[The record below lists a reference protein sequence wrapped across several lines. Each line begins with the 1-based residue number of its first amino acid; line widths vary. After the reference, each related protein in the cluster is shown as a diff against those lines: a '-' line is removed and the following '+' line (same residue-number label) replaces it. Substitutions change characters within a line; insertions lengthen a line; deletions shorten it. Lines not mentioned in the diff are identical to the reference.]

1 MEKCTHDR
9 LLIAV
14 LKYAEMNEEW
24 EERRSIRTQ
33 RATRAWLREVQKVA
47 RERWREIVRK

>member
-1 MEKCTHDR
+1 MEKDTHDR

-24 EERRSIRTQ
+24 EVRRSIRTQ
-33 RATRAWLREVQKVA
+33 KATRKWLREVRKIA
-47 RERWREIVRK
+47 LERWREIKRK